1 MLTTHQSS
9 YPTWILL
16 NSTPIPTPI
25 RRSDLGNAI
34 CEALVSAH
42 RAVQVPPTVNDIA
55 ESLPWILWEA
65 PNPVVC
71 AYPAIAKNLYRVC
84 VINNNHIHPH
94 EAHFLLTMIAGAN
107 ILQAYLC
114 TQDGFGIVM
123 GFLERHLNDHY
134 GQRIRYI
141 GFKQLVLDSFSFL
154 SEVSNICL
162 NIYSAFLKLLM
173 YCSRLISFSA
183 FTCSFFIR
191 LLLYFI
197 PSDSMAWFVFS
208 LFDWYRTLFL
218 HATTSG
224 CVAFV
229 LVFNVEAVFF

>member
-1 MLTTHQSS
+1 LGSTASS
-9 YPTWILL
+9 SLCLPS
-16 NSTPIPTPI
+16 N
-25 RRSDLGNAI
+25 
-34 CEALVSAH
+34 CKEF
-42 RAVQVPPTVNDIA
+42 VP
-55 ESLPWILWEA
+55 
-65 PNPVVC
+65 
-71 AYPAIAKNLYRVC
+71 YVC
-84 VINNNHIHPH
+84 VINNNRIHPY

-114 TQDGFGIVM
+114 TQDGFDIVM

-141 GFKQLVLDSFSFL
+141 GFKQLVLNSFSFL
-154 SEVSNICL
+154 SRVSNICL

-197 PSDSMAWFVFS
+197 PSYSRAWFGFFS
-208 LFDWYRTLFL
+208 LIGPEFYSYMQLVVGVSHLLLF
-218 HATTSG
+218 SMWKQ
-224 CVAFV
+224 FSS
-229 LVFNVEAVFF
+229 ESW